1 MNAPAR
7 VAAWPSGLV
16 TCTACAPAAPA
27 GVTARTCVADRN
39 VTPVAATPLTRTVA
53 PDTNA
58 APVSVMVVPPLVGPE
73 VGEMDVRPGAATI
86 GVGAAQRAGLT
97 VGFVTCT
104 A

>member
-39 VTPVAATPLTRTVA
+39 VMPVAATPLTRTVA

-58 APVSVMVVPPLVGPE
+58 VPFTVMVVPPPVGPD
-73 VGEMDVRPGAATI
+73 VGETDVTAGAAT
-86 GVGAAQRAGLT
+86 
-97 VGFVTCT
+97 
-104 A
+104 